1 MSDSSGGSNLRNQ
14 GIWRG
19 VDFSGLTVVLGAGTG
34 QLIRLLDEQAKAAD
48 GQVIV
53 LSFGRAPLQALAA
66 PPSGSRLTRI
76 QGRPRQVPVLA
87 EVADLLVVSGVL
99 REIPPAKLDTMT
111 EELWRIL
118 VPGGQLRISDIV
130 EPSEAPYNA
139 AWSERNRIVRKLAA
153 SLEQPTAL
161 AVSLPLVAASV
172 QRAGFENLAVS
183 LLPGYALTDEWLENT
198 VASVRTMASRLTDRS
213 IRDEVLGSCLAR
225 LTAAYARGDQ
235 RAAERFVLRGSKPGD
250 LALDMEASFVEK
262 DLWTET

>member
-1 MSDSSGGSNLRNQ
+1 MSGSSSGSNMRSQ

-34 QLIRLLDEQAKAAD
+34 QLIRLLYEQAKAAD

-53 LSFGRAPLQALAA
+53 LSFGREPLQALAA
-66 PPSGSRLTRI
+66 SASDSRLTRI

-99 REIPPAKLDTMT
+99 REVPPAKLDPMT

-118 VPGGQLRISDIV
+118 VPGGRLRISDIV
-130 EPSEAPYNA
+130 EPGEAPHNM
-139 AWSERNRIVRKLAA
+139 AWSERNRVVRKLAA
-153 SLEQPTAL
+153 ALEQPTAL
-161 AVSLPLVAASV
+161 AVSLPIVAAAV

-198 VASVRTMASRLTDRS
+198 IASIRTMTSRLVDRS
-213 IRDEVLGSCLAR
+213 IRDEVLGSCLER
-225 LTAAYARGDQ
+225 LKAAYARGGQ

-250 LALDMEASFVEK
+250 LALDMESSYVEE